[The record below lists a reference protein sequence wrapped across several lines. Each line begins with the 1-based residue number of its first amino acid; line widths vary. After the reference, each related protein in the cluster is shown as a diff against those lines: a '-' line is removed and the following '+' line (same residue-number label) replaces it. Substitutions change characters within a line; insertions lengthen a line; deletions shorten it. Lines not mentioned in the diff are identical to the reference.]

1 MLLRFHLEPPF
12 HEMLQRSSMLLAN
25 TSLGEWRT
33 GRNFAFVCI
42 GKSAHHWR
50 SELSQW
56 RDDLFRSSRI
66 LAANV
71 PKWQG
76 GRAALNRR
84 WNKTAKHARLC
95 TGILC
100 VGWPVDEMRRNGQ
113 TGFRWRIDIRNFRW
127 GRHVSNTRLSQ
138 GCSSSFDSNGTG
150 FGCWIC
156 VYRIS
161 SAFLGKGSQ
170 HRRMLIP
177 QFPSLSPGSLR
188 HSSWWST
195 WSDSLDLHGPR
206 LKWRGIPSLY
216 TRHTVHTFNWSSLAR
231 IRWHLSLLR
240 CHPSD
245 KLLLSAVT
253 VQQTADS
260 RAVCTDRSFCLLL
273 SVDAPR
279 MDEDGRMMH
288 TISSCECC
296 LRGISDGVSEVTQET
311 FLTLVS
317 KFGDGL
323 FLSSCHPRHVITF
336 EELSCRF
343 NNFSRKCSRPS
354 CCSGCALIF
363 SWVNPTACL
372 RRRWKRYFL
381 TIPPTMDRDISRFVL
396 REDFS
401 TFSLKSAT
409 RAWWK
414 VRVRLSSED
423 AEKFRSSVLVLVRGV
438 SGPARP
444 AVLNLCARFLYFSAF
459 LSVSL
464 IFVFN
469 CAIFL

>member
-1 MLLRFHLEPPF
+1 
-12 HEMLQRSSMLLAN
+12 
-25 TSLGEWRT
+25 
-33 GRNFAFVCI
+33 
-42 GKSAHHWR
+42 
-50 SELSQW
+50 
-56 RDDLFRSSRI
+56 
-66 LAANV
+66 
-71 PKWQG
+71 
-76 GRAALNRR
+76 
-84 WNKTAKHARLC
+84 
-95 TGILC
+95 
-100 VGWPVDEMRRNGQ
+100 MRRNGQ

-127 GRHVSNTRLSQ
+127 SRHVSNTRLSQ

-253 VQQTADS
+253 VQQTGDS
-260 RAVCTDRSFCLLL
+260 RAVCTGRSFCLLL

-296 LRGISDGVSEVTQET
+296 LWGISDGVSEVTQET
-311 FLTLVS
+311 FLRLVS

-354 CCSGCALIF
+354 CGSGCALIF

-381 TIPPTMDRDISRFVL
+381 TIPPTMDRDISRFVWSAL
-396 REDFS
+396 DISEPRTLLVRTTAIQVITTTTLTNHRVSFQMLLVPNACQS
-401 TFSLKSAT
+401 NLLVPNACQSNWAT
-409 RAWWK
+409 RLVDGQYQKEAQL
-414 VRVRLSSED
+414 VAR
-423 AEKFRSSVLVLVRGV
+423 AGTQRSMG
-438 SGPARP
+438 G
-444 AVLNLCARFLYFSAF
+444 NH
-459 LSVSL
+459 
-464 IFVFN
+464 
-469 CAIFL
+469 